1 MQFTKQLYAGQFP
14 LICKSP
20 DAAVIK
26 MEMDTS
32 KFKKEFDEIEKELAQ
47 GNVAPDD
54 FKEKTKRHA
63 FLRPIVEKISELE
76 SVESAI
82 KQAREIIADGS
93 DKEMCELAAEELSEI
108 ENKPSD
114 IIKELRVLII
124 PPDPNDS
131 KNIYLEIR
139 PGAGGD
145 ESAIFAAE
153 LLRVYQHFA
162 VNRGW
167 KAEVLEYTPTG
178 LKGCK
183 YASMFIKGDA
193 AYSWLRDEAGTHR
206 VQRVP
211 DTETSGRVHT
221 STVTV
226 AIMPE
231 AEDIDIQI
239 NPADIEMET
248 CRAGGAGGQNVNK
261 VETAVRLIHK
271 PTGVVVSCREE
282 RSQGA
287 NREKAMRMLKSKLYQ
302 MEEEKRNKEIYDSR
316 KSQVGT
322 GDRSEKIRTYNFP
335 QSRVTDHRLNENFH
349 NITEIMEGNIEN
361 ILELLRKLRVE
372 EKLKNLSI

>member
-1 MQFTKQLYAGQFP
+1 
-14 LICKSP
+14 
-20 DAAVIK
+20 
-26 MEMDTS
+26 MDTS
-32 KFKKEFDEIEKELAQ
+32 KFKEEFKQIEQDMAQ
-47 GNVAPDD
+47 GNLSNQELTV
-54 FKEKTKRHA
+54 KTKRHS
-63 FLRPIVEKISELE
+63 FLRPIVEKITELE
-76 SVESAI
+76 QVESAI
-82 KQAREIIADGS
+82 KQAREIIDDGS
-93 DKEMCELAAEELSEI
+93 DKEMSALAAAEISELEGRPA
-108 ENKPSD
+108 E

-145 ESAIFAAE
+145 ESSIFAAE
-153 LLRVYQHFA
+153 LLRVYQHFSQ
-162 VNRGW
+162 NRGW
-167 KAEVLEYTPTG
+167 KTEILEYTPTG

-183 YASMFIKGDA
+183 YVSMFIKGDG

-231 AEDIDIQI
+231 AEEIDIQI

-287 NREKAMRMLKSKLYQ
+287 NREKAMNMLRAKLYQ
-302 MEEEKRNKEIYDSR
+302 MEEAKRNKEIYDAR

-349 NITEIMEGNIEN
+349 NITEIMEGSIDE
-361 ILELLRKLRVE
+361 ILDLLRKLRVE
-372 EKLKNLSI
+372 EKLKQLSD

>member
-1 MQFTKQLYAGQFP
+1 
-14 LICKSP
+14 
-20 DAAVIK
+20 
-26 MEMDTS
+26 MDIN
-32 KFKKEFDEIEKELAQ
+32 KFKTEFTQIEKELA
-47 GNVAPDD
+47 GSNLSGDV

-63 FLRPIVEKISELE
+63 FLRPIIEKISELE
-76 SVESAI
+76 KIESAI
-82 KQAREIIADGS
+82 KQAREIIQDGG
-93 DKEMCELAAEELSEI
+93 DKEMTALAAEELAQI
-108 ENKPSD
+108 ENRPEE

-131 KNIYLEIR
+131 KSIYFEIR

-153 LLRVYQHFA
+153 LLRVYQRFA
-162 VNRGW
+162 QNRGW
-167 KAEVLEYTPTG
+167 KAEILEYTPTG

-183 YASMFIKGDA
+183 YASMFIKGSG

-248 CRAGGAGGQNVNK
+248 CRSGGAGGQNVNK

-287 NREKAMRMLKSKLYQ
+287 NREKAMNMLRAKLYQ
-302 MEEEKRNKEIYDSR
+302 MEEEKRNKEIYDAR

-349 NITEIMEGNIEN
+349 NIAEIMEGGIDE
-361 ILELLRKLRVE
+361 ILERLRKLRVE
-372 EKLKNLSI
+372 EKLKHMTE

>member
-1 MQFTKQLYAGQFP
+1 
-14 LICKSP
+14 
-20 DAAVIK
+20 
-26 MEMDTS
+26 MDIS
-32 KFKKEFDEIEKELAQ
+32 KFKEEFEQIEAELSA
-47 GNVAPDD
+47 GDIAPEH

-63 FLRPIVEKISELE
+63 FLKPIIEKAEELKKVED
-76 SVESAI
+76 AI
-82 KQAREIIADGS
+82 RADREMIDNGG
-93 DKEMCELAAEELSEI
+93 DKEMAALAAEELAEL
-108 ENKPSD
+108 EGKPD
-114 IIKELRVLII
+114 QLLKELRVLII

-162 VNRGW
+162 QNRGW
-167 KAEVLEYTPTG
+167 KTELLEYTPTG

-183 YASMFIKGDA
+183 YVSMFIKGEG

-282 RSQGA
+282 RTQGA

-302 MEEEKRNKEIYDSR
+302 MEEAKQNKEIYDAR
-316 KSQVGT
+316 KAQVGT

-349 NITEIMEGNIEN
+349 NITEIMEGNIEE
-361 ILELLRKLRVE
+361 ILEHLRKLRTE
-372 EKLKNLSI
+372 EKLKALSV